1 MSTEA
6 RERGLKL
13 VVDGINAGNLDA
25 FMSLCE
31 PEAAYA
37 LQPGTVGQGLAGVR
51 ESLEAFIAMEGFVLD
66 NPCANSDPHLVLGIV
81 DELRGVAEDHGVSFY
96 VHVKE
101 EEGENTPV
109 IVDENVSVP
118 PNVVDRLLTLAI
130 KTGVTI
136 YVNPKTES

>member
-1 MSTEA
+1 MATEA

-13 VVDGINAGNLDA
+13 VVDGINTGNLDA

-31 PEAAYA
+31 PEAAFA
-37 LQPGTVGQGLAGVR
+37 LQPGTVARGLAGVR
-51 ESLEAFIAMEGFVLD
+51 ESLEAFIAMKGFVLD
-66 NPCANSDPHLVLGIV
+66 NPCANSDTYLVSGIV
-81 DELRGVAEDHGVSFY
+81 DELKGVAEDHGVSFY

-101 EEGENTPV
+101 DEEENTPV

-118 PNVVDRLLTLAI
+118 PDVVDRLLTLAI
-130 KTGVTI
+130 ATGVTI

>member
-1 MSTEA
+1 MATEA

-13 VVDGINAGNLDA
+13 VVDGINTGNLDA

-31 PEAAYA
+31 PEAAFA
-37 LQPGTVGQGLAGVR
+37 LQPGTVARGLAGVR
-51 ESLEAFIAMEGFVLD
+51 ESLEAFIAMKGFVLD
-66 NPCANSDPHLVLGIV
+66 NPCANSDTYLVSGIL

-101 EEGENTPV
+101 DEENTPV

-118 PNVVDRLLTLAI
+118 PNVIDRLLTLAI
-130 KTGVTI
+130 ATGVTI